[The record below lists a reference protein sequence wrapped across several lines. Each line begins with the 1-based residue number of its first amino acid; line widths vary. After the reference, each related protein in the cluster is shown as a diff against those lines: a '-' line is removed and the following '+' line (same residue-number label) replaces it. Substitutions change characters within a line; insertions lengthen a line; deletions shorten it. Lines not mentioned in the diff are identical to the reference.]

1 MRAVVGFVPDGRRA
15 RRRLGGVSPAA
26 SPPLHESPGRS
37 RAVAA
42 GVVAVAGLA
51 AGARALWLA
60 AAARRFAGVRG
71 DRFDRPGAG
80 R

>member
-1 MRAVVGFVPDGRRA
+1 VVAFLPGGPGA

-26 SPPLHESPGRS
+26 SPSLHEPPGRG

-42 GVVAVAGLA
+42 GVVAAAGLA

-60 AAARRFAGVRG
+60 GAARRFARVRG
-71 DRFDRPGAG
+71 DRFGGPGAG

>member
-1 MRAVVGFVPDGRRA
+1 M
-15 RRRLGGVSPAA
+15 SPAA
-26 SPPLHESPGRS
+26 SPSLPEPAGRG

-42 GVVAVAGLA
+42 GVVAAAGLA